1 MKELQR
7 LNEAPGDGPDN
18 ITGGPV
24 TEGDMSVWAVK
35 CNNLDHADCS
45 PACKT
50 VAEELKSKGH
60 DPAIEFRLHFPEDYP
75 ADPPFVYVHKPLIT
89 GGHIH
94 GQGAMCLDVLHQ
106 SGWSPATK
114 VDSLL
119 RTIRSDIDNMFLLPC
134 WADADGTMRCN
145 SATQAHAK
153 AKWISN
159 VHSGWST
166 RQAEPHAPAAVLGR
180 PAKRQ
185 RNV

>member
-35 CNNLDHADCS
+35 CNNLDHAACS